1 MSVSG
6 VLTIEAF
13 RQYICKACGLIYD
26 EALGDPDSGLAPGTR
41 FEDIPEAWMCP
52 ICGVSKGDFER
63 FIVGNRTVST
73 RLSLASVKAPKAA
86 RNSLPIVIAGAGIA
100 GWTVAQ
106 SLRENGFDGDVVML
120 SNSDGARYYKPQISV
135 ACASKKS
142 PADLVI
148 EDAHTAAKR
157 LQVRLLANRWVA
169 SISPRA
175 KAIRTSH
182 GSIVYRDLVLAL
194 GATPRRLPMQW
205 AAHCWQVNQLQDY
218 QRLMAHLSAQTK
230 RQRIAVIGA
239 GLVGIELA
247 DDLAVHGH
255 RTTIIEYE
263 ARPLARLASE
273 AQSEE
278 LLSVFKKN
286 GINIMTNTQIAEI
299 QKNALGVY
307 QIALKDNLSTLSSI
321 KLEADIVIAA
331 VGLEADK
338 RLANHSGLAFAD
350 GFSVDPKSMQTSVP
364 NIYALGD
371 CASINGQVQRYIE
384 PISRQAQTIVH
395 DILKLEAR
403 PFIFNSAPI
412 RLKSRSSPMTFR

>member
-1 MSVSG
+1 
-6 VLTIEAF
+6 
-13 RQYICKACGLIYD
+13 
-26 EALGDPDSGLAPGTR
+26 
-41 FEDIPEAWMCP
+41 
-52 ICGVSKGDFER
+52 
-63 FIVGNRTVST
+63 
-73 RLSLASVKAPKAA
+73 
-86 RNSLPIVIAGAGIA
+86 
-100 GWTVAQ
+100 
-106 SLRENGFDGDVVML
+106 
-120 SNSDGARYYKPQISV
+120 
-135 ACASKKS
+135 
-142 PADLVI
+142 
-148 EDAHTAAKR
+148 
-157 LQVRLLANRWVA
+157 
-169 SISPRA
+169 
-175 KAIRTSH
+175 
-182 GSIVYRDLVLAL
+182 
-194 GATPRRLPMQW
+194 
-205 AAHCWQVNQLQDY
+205 
-218 QRLMAHLSAQTK
+218 
-230 RQRIAVIGA
+230 
-239 GLVGIELA
+239 
-247 DDLAVHGH
+247 VHGH
-255 RTTIIEYE
+255 RTNIIEYE

-278 LLSVFKKN
+278 LLSVLKKN
-286 GINIMTNTQIAEI
+286 GINIMTNTQIVGI

-307 QIALKDNLSTLSSI
+307 QIALKDNVSTLSSI